1 MPSASDQGNVD
12 HNVKAP
18 IPPYNPPRLR
28 TPDGRVVTVDAVYKY
43 QEYPKLALK
52 HATKDDVDEAL
63 SRAENFDERRNVMRY
78 VRRPPMLEDPKT
90 GRPAELIPLRDPQN
104 GDNVVFHNAE
114 EEQAFYEM
122 YPEIEKV
129 DTGSGAPPVTWED
142 PEYQEFLKWKLARK
156 EGTRQGGMFASVAE
170 ERSDLLRR
178 AEAVNLKIDK
188 RWGHEALRVA
198 VIKAETEAQPAQE

>member
-28 TPDGRVVTVDAVYKY
+28 TPDGRVVTVDQVYKY

-52 HATKDDVDEAL
+52 HATKDDIDEAL
-63 SRAENFDERRNVMRY
+63 ARAENFDERRNVMRY
-78 VRRPPMLEDPKT
+78 VRRPPRV
-90 GRPAELIPLRDPQN
+90 GELIPLKDPQTL
-104 GDNVVFHNAE
+104 DNVVFQNAE
-114 EEQAFYEM
+114 EEQAFFEM

-142 PEYQEFLKWKLARK
+142 PEYQEFLKWKAARK
-156 EGTRQGGMFASVAE
+156 EGIKQGGMFASVAE

-198 VIKAETEAQPAQE
+198 VIKAETDSGAEPSAA